1 MPISIGIPKEIQKG
15 ENRVSINP
23 DTVSVL
29 VKDGFEVLVE
39 KGAGAL
45 SFLSDEGFS
54 EAGATIVT
62 KKASFAADIVAKVNG
77 PEDKEIALLKKN
89 TLLMGF
95 LKPLDNPDRI
105 ASLAKK
111 GISAFSM
118 EMVPRIT
125 RAQKMDALSAMSS
138 IAGYKAVLIAAD
150 ILPKYFPL
158 MTTAAG
164 TIRPAKVLVLGAGV
178 AGLQAIATA
187 RRLGAVVSAYDVRP
201 AVKEEVESL
210 GAKFVELELD
220 TQDAA
225 ESSGYAKALAEDKQK
240 RQIELLAKVISG
252 SDVVISTALIPG
264 RKAPILISEEAL
276 INMRAGSVVI
286 DMAAANG
293 GNCEL
298 TTAGELTVVHGVF
311 LNGHTNLPSTMPL
324 HASQL
329 YSKTLLAAL
338 KEIIQDGVINLD
350 FENEIIASACLTRDG
365 QVVNERI
372 NGILSGK

>member
-1 MPISIGIPKEIQKG
+1 MAISIGVPKEIEIG

-23 DTVSVL
+23 ETTARLIKKGFSVTVES
-29 VKDGFEVLVE
+29 
-39 KGAGAL
+39 GAGDS
-45 SFLSDEGFS
+45 SFHSDQEYLDAGAKIGSKSDSFDCDILTKVKGPS
-54 EAGATIVT
+54 EAEVQ
-62 KKASFAADIVAKVNG
+62 
-77 PEDKEIALLKKN
+77 LLKGGC
-89 TLLMGF
+89 LVMGF
-95 LKPLDNPDRI
+95 LNPLDQPELI
-105 ASLAKK
+105 SQLAQK
-111 GISAFSM
+111 GVTAFSM

-138 IAGYKAVLIAAD
+138 IGGYKAVLLAAET
-150 ILPKYFPL
+150 LPKYFPL

-164 TIRPAKVLVLGAGV
+164 TIRPSKVLVLGAGV

-220 TQDAA
+220 TKDAA

-240 RQIELLAKVISG
+240 RQIELLAEVIG
-252 SDVVISTALIPG
+252 GVDVVITTALIPG
-264 RKAPILISEEAL
+264 RKAPILISEEAVKKM
-276 INMRAGSVVI
+276 NAGSVII

-298 TTAGELTVVHGVF
+298 TKAGEMTVAHGVYIH
-311 LNGHTNLPSTMPL
+311 GSTNLPGDMPL

-329 YSKTLLAAL
+329 YSKTLLAAID
-338 KEIIQDGVINLD
+338 EIAPEGEINLD
-350 FENEIIASACLTRDG
+350 FENEIIAGACLTKDG

-372 NGILSGK
+372 KNLLSDN